1 MAFDIELI
9 EKADVLRI
17 WPEIEHLA
25 ENLQKRSYGR
35 DLTADIFN
43 QLVELPYFVWVVREE
58 GNTIGFFIC
67 GINHYPRKTYLDL
80 NTLSGLRLKEWSRQA
95 IEAVED
101 FGKKL
106 GVDGM
111 ETSTAPGLE
120 KAWREVGFNKEFI
133 TMTKAFK
140 QEESNAEP
148 KATEGELLE
157 VDAEELLKEVANGS
171 W

>member
-9 EKADVLRI
+9 EKTDVLRV

-35 DLTADIFN
+35 YLTADIFN
-43 QLVELPYFVWVVREE
+43 QLVELPYFVWLVREE
-58 GNTIGFFIC
+58 GNVIGFFIC
-67 GINHYPRKTYLDL
+67 GINYYPRKTYLDL

-95 IEAVED
+95 LEIIED
-101 FGKKL
+101 FGKRL

-140 QEESNAEP
+140 QEQSNAEP
-148 KATEGELLE
+148 IAVQSELLE
-157 VDAEELLKEVANGS
+157 VDAEELLREVANGQ
-171 W
+171 